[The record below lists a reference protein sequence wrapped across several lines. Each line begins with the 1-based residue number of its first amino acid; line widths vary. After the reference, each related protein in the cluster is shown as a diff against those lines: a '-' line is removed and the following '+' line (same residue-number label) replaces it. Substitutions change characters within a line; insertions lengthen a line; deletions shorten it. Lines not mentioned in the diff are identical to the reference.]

1 MDKII
6 AAYESLRIQPSE
18 YFNVSQATAQS
29 YDKAND
35 MLDECLDIIDS
46 VEQPIYEVLVYSE
59 LWRVNEHGF
68 FDFGTEER
76 VGFYY
81 EKETAIRAVEENWGN
96 IQDYYAKA
104 AAIRTVLPGLYRDP
118 PLRTYL
124 YYVWNSNTQKWNRAQ
139 ALVPVEAGDFC

>member
-18 YFNVSQATAQS
+18 YFNVSQATAQA

-35 MLDECLDIIDS
+35 MLDDCLDIIDS

-59 LWRVNEHGF
+59 LWQVNEQGF

-81 EKETAIRAVEENWGN
+81 EKETAIRAVEENWCN
-96 IQDYYAKA
+96 IQDHYAKA
-104 AAIRTVLPGLYRDP
+104 AAIRTVIPGLYQAP

-139 ALVPVEAGDFC
+139 TLVPVEAGDIC